1 MPPRSRN
8 HRVPTA
14 GDTPTATAASSL
26 DKPLAISRQN
36 KRSTSRRCVGFP
48 GDFIGDLPVNAFIH
62 PAGRPINTSTI
73 KVLRR
78 PVESTNYTSF
88 RFGTRLADNGILP
101 SMGSVGD
108 SFDNALMEN
117 FFSTLKI
124 ELVYR
129 RSWRTRDEAE
139 NAIFAYIDGWY
150 NTRRI
155 QRELGYLSP
164 DEYETAWQQTNT
176 DQADSIST
184 TPTPTG
190 AR

>member
-1 MPPRSRN
+1 
-8 HRVPTA
+8 
-14 GDTPTATAASSL
+14 
-26 DKPLAISRQN
+26 
-36 KRSTSRRCVGFP
+36 
-48 GDFIGDLPVNAFIH
+48 
-62 PAGRPINTSTI
+62 
-73 KVLRR
+73 
-78 PVESTNYTSF
+78 
-88 RFGTRLADNGILP
+88 
-101 SMGSVGD
+101 
-108 SFDNALMEN
+108 MEN

-164 DEYETAWQQTNT
+164 DEYETAWKLTHT
-176 DQADSIST
+176 DQSDSTST